1 MMSQV
6 RRADNGTGPLI
17 MQNLEFKAELRDI
30 EAARRQCALMGAER
44 VALIDQMDEYFRL
57 VDGRLKRRT
66 NNDRPPAWIFYHR
79 TDDITPCISTCTVL
93 TDEQARRRW
102 GTQSLHQWLTVRKKR
117 ELWRIGPVRIQ
128 LDDVERLGLFI
139 EFEIELSKHLRAK
152 EARQAMME
160 LRESFEPV
168 LGEPVSASYSD
179 LMEQETA
186 EQT

>member
-1 MMSQV
+1 
-6 RRADNGTGPLI
+6 

-30 EAARRQCALMGAER
+30 EAARRQCALIGAER
-44 VALIDQMDEYFRL
+44 VACIEQVDEYFRL

-66 NNDRPPAWIFYHR
+66 NDGRPPAWIFYHR
-79 TDDITPCISTCTVL
+79 TDDVVPCLSTCTVL
-93 TDEQARRRW
+93 NDDQARRRW
-102 GTQSLHQWLTVRKKR
+102 GTHSLHQWLTVRKKR

-128 LDDVERLGLFI
+128 LDEVEKLGLFI
-139 EFEIELSKHLRAK
+139 EFEIELSKQLRARDAK
-152 EARQAMME
+152 QAMRE

-186 EQT
+186 DQT